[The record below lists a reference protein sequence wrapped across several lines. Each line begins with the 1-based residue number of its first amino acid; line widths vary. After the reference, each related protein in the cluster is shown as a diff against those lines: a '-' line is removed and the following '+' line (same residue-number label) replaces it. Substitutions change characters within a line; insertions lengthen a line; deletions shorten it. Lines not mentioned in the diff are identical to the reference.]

1 MDEVVPGGCYG
12 TTHIK
17 PKRTYKGVL
26 FDVGEVFQGT
36 TANQLIED
44 HLRRCRSGEIP
55 QWQMTEEEKLTQYY
69 KTAKKRRY
77 PVKKYVERP
86 ETVAF
91 DQGSVETKLSKL
103 AKEGLRPHCIVVG
116 AGLAVSEYVVRN
128 SWTCSSPL
136 AVGLV
141 VFYRD
146 MRRAI

>member
-44 HLRRCRSGEIP
+44 HLRRCRSGEIAV
-55 QWQMTEEEKLTQYY
+55 WQMTEEEKLPQYY

-77 PVKKYVERP
+77 PVRRYSAP
-86 ETVAF
+86 PDTITF
-91 DQGSVETKLSKL
+91 DQGSIETKLSKL
-103 AKEGLRPHCIVVG
+103 AKEGIPPRCIIIG
-116 AGLAVSEYVVRN
+116 AGLAVS
-128 SWTCSSPL
+128 
-136 AVGLV
+136 G
-141 VFYRD
+141 
-146 MRRAI
+146 MRVNEV